1 MSASEA
7 DKLGVLPTKTTATTN
22 SAAKRTPEMLESRAY
37 LAVSDSCRRD
47 PPDRLRRLGPAAAG
61 VPFGGAGGAVEEWA
75 VRELVITHLGFW
87 FGACPDRRGQLGCGV
102 CGTAQVERLQ
112 DPEQIQRACESVS
125 AAVGMVNRAGQPAAG
140 LSIHLDDHSHLH
152 SSPARRRL
160 GMAASLVDAMP
171 VCPWQHLPVG

>member
-1 MSASEA
+1 M
-7 DKLGVLPTKTTATTN
+7 
-22 SAAKRTPEMLESRAY
+22 TPEMLESRAY
-37 LAVSDSCRRD
+37 LVVSGSCRRD
-47 PPDRLRRLGPAAAG
+47 PPDRLRRLGPAAAAA
-61 VPFGGAGGAVEEWA
+61 PFGDAGGAVEEWA
-75 VRELVITHLGFW
+75 LEEWAVGELVITHLGFW
-87 FGACPDRRGQLGCGV
+87 FGPCLDPRGQLGCGV
-102 CGTAQVERLQ
+102 RRTAQVERLQ